1 MRAEVTSFIG
11 REPEITEI
19 ARLLEVSRLV
29 TLTGVGGVGKSRL
42 ASRVAAVAQA
52 GFPGGVFV
60 ADLAKVGEPD
70 LLAVAVADA
79 MRLTDRTARPADEV
93 LTAHLADRRALLVL
107 DGADRLVD
115 ACAKLAELL
124 LRGAPGLRVLVT
136 SRQPL
141 DVAGEHLFAVAPMNR
156 TEALELLA
164 DRAGRVVADDAGL
177 CDRLDGIPLAIELA
191 AVRLAEFPVEELVRR
206 LDDRFRL
213 LDGLRAAIG
222 LSHELCSPAER
233 LLWARLSVFAGSFG
247 LAAAE
252 EVCADRTLPAH
263 ALLGLIS
270 GLVDRSIVVRAGG
283 QYRLLDTVRDYGE
296 EWLHRLGPDE
306 TDRLRR
312 KHKNHYLRLARR
324 GESQWFGP
332 GQQKIYART
341 HAEHGNFRA
350 ALEFCVSTPGEERD
364 GLDLAATLW
373 FYWVCC
379 GHLGEGRHWLEQVL
393 DSDPSPTPERAKA
406 LWVAGYVAIMMGD
419 TARAT
424 ALLAECRER
433 GDDRSRARAVQRL
446 GALAMLADEL
456 DRAIPLLLHAL
467 AEYED
472 MGLLDT
478 HVLMGKIE
486 LAMAQA
492 FTGRLEPA
500 GVICRDVRRLCE
512 DHGERWVLAYVC
524 YVEAYLAWGSGDHAG
539 AERLV
544 RESLTYS
551 RVFND
556 LIGTVLDVELLA
568 LVLVGTGDAA
578 GGALLQGAAA
588 VVWES
593 VGSPLYGSRH
603 FTAAHEECARKAALE
618 LGEEAYQTALARGRR
633 MGLDRALEISTR
645 GRELSTSAPQ
655 T

>member
-19 ARLLEVSRLV
+19 ARLLDVSRLV

-42 ASRVAAVAQA
+42 AGRVAAVAQA
-52 GFPGGVFV
+52 GFPDGVFV
-60 ADLAKVGEPD
+60 ADLAKVGDAE
-70 LLAVAVADA
+70 LLSHAVADA
-79 MRLTDRTARPADEV
+79 IRLTDRTTRPPDEV
-93 LTAHLADRRALLVL
+93 LTAHLSGRRALLVL

-115 ACAKLAELL
+115 ACARLAERL

-141 DVAGEHLFAVAPMNR
+141 DVAGEHLFSVAPMNR
-156 TEALELLA
+156 TEALELLS
-164 DRAGRVVADDAGL
+164 DRAGRPVADDAGL

-191 AVRLAEFPVEELVRR
+191 AVRLAEYPVEELVRR

-263 ALLGLIS
+263 ALLGLMS
-270 GLVDRSIVVRAGG
+270 SLVDRSIVVRAGG

-296 EWLHRLGPDE
+296 EWLRRLGPDE
-306 TDRLRR
+306 NDRLRR

-332 GQQKIYART
+332 GQQAIYART

-373 FYWVCC
+373 FYWICC
-379 GHLGEGRHWLEQVL
+379 GHLGEGRHWLGQVL
-393 DSDPSPTPERAKA
+393 DSDPSPTPERGKA
-406 LWVAGYVAIMMGD
+406 LWVAGYIAIMLGD
-419 TARAT
+419 ASSAVT
-424 ALLAECRER
+424 LLAECRER

-446 GALAMLADEL
+446 GALAMLGDEL

-492 FTGRLEPA
+492 FTGRPGPA

-512 DHGERWVLAYVC
+512 DHGDKWVLSYVC
-524 YVEAYLAWGSGDHAG
+524 YLEAFLAWGSGDHAG
-539 AERLV
+539 AERLA
-544 RESLTYS
+544 RESLAYS

-556 LIGTVLDVELLA
+556 LIGTVLDAELLA

-593 VGSPLYGSRH
+593 IGTPLYGSRH
-603 FTAAHEECARKAALE
+603 FTAAHDECARRAAAE
-618 LGEEAYQTALARGRR
+618 LGEDGYRAELARGRR
-633 MGLDRALEISTR
+633 LGLDRALEISTR
-645 GRELSTSAPQ
+645 GRELSTAAPQ

>member
-42 ASRVAAVAQA
+42 AGRVAAVAQA
-52 GFPGGVFV
+52 GFPDGVFV

-70 LLAVAVADA
+70 LLGHAVADA

-93 LTAHLADRRALLVL
+93 LTAHLADRRVLLVL

-115 ACAKLAELL
+115 ACAKLTELL

-156 TEALELLA
+156 TEALELLS

-252 EVCADRTLPAH
+252 EVCADRALPAH

-296 EWLHRLGPDE
+296 EWLDRLGPEE

-332 GQQKIYART
+332 GQQKIYDRT

-393 DSDPSPTPERAKA
+393 DSDLSPTPERAKA

-419 TARAT
+419 AARAT

-500 GVICRDVRRLCE
+500 RVICRDVRRLCE
-512 DHGERWVLAYVC
+512 DHGERWVLGYVC
-524 YVEAYLAWGSGDHAG
+524 YLEAYLAWGAGDHAG
-539 AERLV
+539 AERLA
-544 RESLTYS
+544 RESLAYS
-551 RVFND
+551 RIFND

-603 FTAAHEECARKAALE
+603 FTAAHDECARRAVLE

-633 MGLDRALEISTR
+633 MGLDRALEISAR
-645 GRELSTSAPQ
+645 GRELSTAAPQ

>member
-19 ARLLEVSRLV
+19 ARLLDVSRLV

-42 ASRVAAVAQA
+42 AGRVAAVAQA
-52 GFPGGVFV
+52 GFPDGVFV
-60 ADLAKVGEPD
+60 ADLVKVGDPE
-70 LLAVAVADA
+70 LLSHAVADA
-79 MRLTDRTARPADEV
+79 IRLTDRTTRPPDEV
-93 LTAHLADRRALLVL
+93 LTAHLAGRRALLVL

-115 ACAKLAELL
+115 ACAKLAERL

-141 DVAGEHLFAVAPMNR
+141 DVAGEHLFSVAPMKR
-156 TEALELLA
+156 AEALELLS
-164 DRAGRVVADDAGL
+164 DRSGRPVADDAGL
-177 CDRLDGIPLAIELA
+177 CDRLDGDPAGDRA
-191 AVRLAEFPVEELVRR
+191 GRAYGSTEFPVEELVRR

-233 LLWARLSVFAGSFG
+233 LLWARLSVFAGAFG

-263 ALLGLIS
+263 ALLGLMS
-270 GLVDRSIVVRAGG
+270 SLVDRSIVAREGG

-306 TDRLRR
+306 NDRLRR

-332 GQQKIYART
+332 GQQAIYART

-373 FYWVCC
+373 FYWICC
-379 GHLGEGRHWLEQVL
+379 GHLGEGRHWLGQVL
-393 DSDPSPTPERAKA
+393 DSDASPTPERAKA
-406 LWVAGYVAIMMGD
+406 LWVAGYIAIMLGD
-419 TARAT
+419 APAAVT
-424 ALLAECRER
+424 LLAECRER

-446 GALAMLADEL
+446 GALAMLGDEL

-492 FTGRLEPA
+492 FVGRLGPA

-512 DHGERWVLAYVC
+512 DHGEKW
-524 YVEAYLAWGSGDHAG
+524 
-539 AERLV
+539 
-544 RESLTYS
+544 
-551 RVFND
+551 
-556 LIGTVLDVELLA
+556 
-568 LVLVGTGDAA
+568 
-578 GGALLQGAAA
+578 GALLRLLRRGLPGLGLGRPRRGRAAGARVADVQQGLQRPDRHGARRRVARRWCSSAPATPPAARSCR
-588 VVWES
+588 ERRRS
-593 VGSPLYGSRH
+593 CGSRSALLC
-603 FTAAHEECARKAALE
+603 TAPATSPPPTTNAPGGRWWNSGKRATARSSPAA
-618 LGEEAYQTALARGRR
+618 G
-633 MGLDRALEISTR
+633 DWDST
-645 GRELSTSAPQ
+645 EH
-655 T
+655 